1 MFLEFHRRFKWAPRF
16 TSKLQILDYYGTTH
30 AFHPFPTTMLASA
43 DLPDIAKL
51 EAVSL

>member
-1 MFLEFHRRFKWAPRF
+1 MFVEFHRRFKWAPRF
-16 TSKLQILDYYGTTH
+16 TSKLQILNYYGTTH
-30 AFHPFPTTMLASA
+30 TTTMLASA

>member
-30 AFHPFPTTMLASA
+30 AFPTTMLASA

>member
-1 MFLEFHRRFKWAPRF
+1 MFVEFHSRFKWAPRF
-16 TSKLQILDYYGTTH
+16 TSKLQIILDYYGTTH
-30 AFHPFPTTMLASA
+30 DDHAGASA